1 MSLNYGGNSVVQ
13 HHLDAAPSTQFAGAP
28 TAPYLYK
35 HLHLVDGS
43 EVPLDLEGGEF
54 CLFVLFL
61 TPGAALSTGFL
72 HRELQQNEAVQ
83 VVNRKGTLKVLG
95 GEARILVAGT
105 PGSSRGQAGS
115 IFFPSS
121 AIKKVTKPW
130 GHELW
135 IHEGHAGYAFKEIF
149 IKAGTKTSLQYHRH
163 KQETNL
169 LVAGEALL
177 HYKADAAASIDAPG
191 SAAIG
196 TVALHPVSSVD
207 VTPFILHRLE
217 ALTDI
222 LLYEVSTPFLDDV
235 VRVSDDTNRPDGRS
249 DAEHA
254 R

>member
-1 MSLNYGGNSVVQ
+1 MSQCYGGNTVA
-13 HHLDAAPSTQFAGAP
+13 HHRLDASPSTPFA
-28 TAPYLYK
+28 TSPYLYK
-35 HLHLVDGS
+35 HLLLAEGQ

-54 CLFVLFL
+54 SIFVLSLSSGAIL
-61 TPGAALSTGFL
+61 TTGFL
-72 HRELQQNEAVQ
+72 HRELREHEAVQ
-83 VVNRKGTLKVLG
+83 VVNRKGLLKVQG
-95 GEARILVAGT
+95 GTARLLVAGT
-105 PGSSRGQAGS
+105 PGSSRGQSGS
-115 IFFPSS
+115 IYFPAE

-149 IKAGTKTSLQYHRH
+149 VKAGTKTSLQYHRH

-169 LVAGEALL
+169 LVEGRALL
-177 HYKADAAASIDAPG
+177 HYKSDEAASIDAPG
-191 SAAIG
+191 AAALA
-196 TVALHPVSSVD
+196 TVELHPVSSVD

-235 VRVSDDTNRPDGRS
+235 VRVSDDTNRPDGRI